1 MSRDAAVITALITH
15 ATATGN
21 RRARRWVK
29 ALARDKG
36 NPATLRIDGR
46 LGLPSGD
53 ALDTLLTRP
62 WMNWPSPQPFGPDRL
77 RRRT

>member
-1 MSRDAAVITALITH
+1 MSRDAFLIEKLVER
-15 ATATGN
+15 ATAMGN
-21 RRARRWVK
+21 RRARRWLK

-36 NPATLRIDGR
+36 NPAKARADGR

-62 WMNWPSPQPFGPDRL
+62 WMDWPTPDNL
-77 RRRT
+77 RRRK